1 MREIKYIVLHCTAG
15 PQTQTVEAIQAYWR
29 NSLAWKSPGYHFLIK
44 ANGEAVQLLP
54 IEKPSNGVKGFNA
67 NSIHISYIGGVDK
80 AGRALDNRT
89 PEQIRTQIELITKYK
104 AMFPKAGIKG
114 HRDFPG
120 VTKKCPSFDVKTWLK
135 CCGLDKL

>member
-1 MREIKYIVLHCTAG
+1 MRPINYIVLHCTAG
-15 PQTQTVEAIQAYWR
+15 PQTQTVNEIQSYWR
-29 NSLAWKSPGYHFLIK
+29 NSLGWKDPGYHFLIK
-44 ANGEAVQLLP
+44 TNGEAVQLLP

-104 AMFPKAGIKG
+104 AMFPKAEIKG

-120 VTKKCPSFDVKTWLK
+120 VTKECPSFDVRTWLK
-135 CCGLDKL
+135 CVGLA